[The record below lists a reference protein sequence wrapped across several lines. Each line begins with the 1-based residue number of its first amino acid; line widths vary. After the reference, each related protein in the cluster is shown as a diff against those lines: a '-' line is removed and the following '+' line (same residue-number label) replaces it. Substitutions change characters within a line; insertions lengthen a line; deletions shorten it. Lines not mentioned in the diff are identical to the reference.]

1 MAKWTFEQEAAIKI
15 RNANLLISAAA
26 GSGKTAVLVERITQ
40 LIINREAE
48 IHRMLIVTYTNA
60 AASEMRGRIESA
72 LSKAIEERD
81 EDAVYLN
88 DQIKLLN
95 RASIKTF
102 HAFCLDVIRNHFQS
116 IDCDPSFKMLSEP
129 ERDIMM
135 RQAVELVLEKHFEG
149 ADPEFL
155 SFVEAYS
162 GNRNDEKLVNLIF
175 QVFGFIQSQ
184 PKPMRWLE
192 SHKAVYG
199 DENHEKR
206 LAWMEILKQ
215 SFIEKLEGA
224 LDLLEYA
231 IELCASPG
239 APEVYIKTLESD
251 IRGIQSI
258 IDAATD
264 LASFAKAIETFKFD
278 KIVTIKK
285 DEKALYDEKIIEEV
299 KEAIRNKAVK
309 AQVFD
314 PIKKFFSYK
323 SIDRFNREL
332 IELSPMIDI
341 LYQLTED
348 FSNQFK
354 ALKKKK
360 NVLDFNDLEHY
371 AIDILEDDAIA
382 HSFAEKFDYIFVDE
396 YQDSSGIQEHIVQKI
411 SKTNNIF
418 MVGDVKQS
426 IYKFRLADPEL
437 FIGKYK
443 SYTKLD
449 QLIET
454 SVIKAIEEGTLTD
467 YADVIAEVQSRV
479 DALGE
484 KSNLRIDLRKNFRT
498 RGEILNSVNLLF
510 EDIMSEKLGELNY
523 DRDAKLYQGMTFS
536 EAMQP
541 FFEINLISKKS
552 VSVDED
558 VDESEDGDE
567 AADEVLKTEELE
579 ATAIASAIK
588 NRIGTMIYDPK
599 SQAYRPCR
607 FKDIVVLIRSSRSW
621 TPAFEQV
628 FMEQGIPLFADS
640 NSGYFDALE
649 IKWVVALMQII
660 DNPLQDL
667 AVLTILRSPLVQ
679 LSIEELAELKAH
691 SNEKEYYYFK
701 CIHFIEQEDSESSLK
716 RKLSHFMQ
724 LVEKLRDKSR
734 YLPLDEWIWTAISET
749 GFYQYVSAMP
759 GGVSRQAN
767 LKLLVERATQLKGSR
782 VVTLSHFI
790 EFLGKMNAT
799 QGDYGVAKVISE
811 EDDVVRLMSIH
822 KSKGLE
828 FPIVMIAGL
837 GRKFNMMDAQ
847 GDLML
852 HKHLGIGL
860 TVVDV
865 NLRTKSKTL
874 PQFVIRDRIKI
885 ETLSEEMRVLYVGLT
900 RPVDQLILFATLS
913 DYEAKL
919 KKWERKTDVLSL
931 TSALGFIDWVMPS
944 ALKNKHIKVDVLD
957 ADSIGLSALKTESEE
972 NSLLL
977 KWQSILAHAAEG
989 HLTMELLSHEDNA
1002 IYKEIDQRLSYDFK
1016 GIEVSNK
1023 PVKITVSEKKRD
1035 MLDEQSLTTLPKLLE
1050 LPKFMKEQLPL
1061 SSAEVGTAIH
1071 AIFERIDIFMPSE
1084 DEPVKTYMDAL
1095 LQANILTEQ
1104 QRSAIAP
1111 NVIKRFLNS
1120 ELVMRLKTA
1129 ITFKRETPFVLKM
1142 EDQYVQGII
1151 DLYYEEEDGLV
1162 LIDYKS
1168 DKIPFDKEKVLKE
1181 RYETQLDIYEK
1192 ALNQLTQK
1200 SVKEKYIYLTEDDLL
1215 VKF

>member
-1 MAKWTFEQEAAIKI
+1 MAKWTFEQEVAIKI

-40 LIINREAE
+40 LMLNREAE

-60 AASEMRGRIESA
+60 AASEMRGRIEAA
-72 LSKAIEERD
+72 LSKAIDDHD

-162 GNRNDEKLVNLIF
+162 GNRNDEKLVSLIF

-184 PKPMRWLE
+184 PNPMRWLE

-206 LAWMEILKQ
+206 QAWMEILKQ

-239 APEVYIKTLESD
+239 GPEAYIKTLESD
-251 IRGIQSI
+251 IKGIQGI
-258 IDAATD
+258 IDEATD
-264 LASFAKAIETFKFD
+264 LATFAKAIEAFKFD

-285 DEKALYDEKIIEEV
+285 EEKALCDEKIIEEV

-309 AQVFD
+309 AQVFE
-314 PIKKFFSYK
+314 PIKKFFAYK
-323 SIDRFNREL
+323 SIDRFQQEL
-332 IELSPMIDI
+332 LDLSSKVEV
-341 LYQLTED
+341 LYRLTED
-348 FSNQFK
+348 FSKQFR

-371 AIDILEDDAIA
+371 AIEILEDDAIA
-382 HSFAEKFDYIFVDE
+382 QSFSDKFDYIFVDE

-411 SKTNNIF
+411 SKSNNVF

-443 SYTKLD
+443 SFTKLD
-449 QLIET
+449 QFIET
-454 SVIKAIEEGTLTD
+454 DIMKSIEEGVLSG
-467 YADVIAEVQSRV
+467 YEDVILAVQKRV

-484 KSNLRIDLRKNFRT
+484 NPNLRIDLRRNFRT
-498 RGEILNSVNLLF
+498 RGEILNSVNVLF
-510 EDIMSEKLGELNY
+510 EDIMSEKLGEINY
-523 DRDAKLYQGMTFS
+523 DRDAKLYPGMAFS

-541 FFEINLISKKS
+541 FFEINIISKKS
-552 VSVDED
+552 VSSEEG

-567 AADEVLKTEELE
+567 SADEVLKTEELE

-599 SQAYRPCR
+599 TQAYRPCC

-679 LSIEELAELKAH
+679 LSIEELAELKAQ
-691 SNEKEYYYFK
+691 SEGKEHYYYK
-701 CIHFIEQEDSESSLK
+701 CIHFVEQEESEPSLK
-716 RKLSHFMQ
+716 RKLACFMQ
-724 LVEKLRDKSR
+724 LVDRLREKSR

-749 GFYQYVSAMP
+749 GFYQYASAMP
-759 GGVSRQAN
+759 GGISRQAN
-767 LKLLVERATQLKGSR
+767 LKLLVERAAQLKGSR

-828 FPIVMIAGL
+828 FPIVIIAGL
-837 GRKFNMMDAQ
+837 GRKFNLMDAQ

-874 PQFVIRDRIKI
+874 PQFVIRDRIKN
-885 ETLSEEMRVLYVGLT
+885 ETLSEEMRVLYVALT
-900 RPVDQLILFATLS
+900 RPVDQLILFATVS

-919 KKWERKTDVLSL
+919 KKWERKTDALSL
-931 TSALGFIDWVMPS
+931 TSAVGFIDWIMPS
-944 ALKNKHIKVDVLD
+944 ALKNKHISIDVLD
-957 ADSIGLSALKTESEE
+957 AESIGSRALKTEIKE
-972 NSLLL
+972 NSVLL
-977 KWQSILAHAAEG
+977 KWQSILAQASEEHVID
-989 HLTMELLSHEDNA
+989 ELLSPEDNA
-1002 IYKEIDQRLSYDFK
+1002 IYREIDQRLSYDFK
-1016 GIEVSNK
+1016 GIEISNK
-1023 PVKITVSEKKRD
+1023 PVKITVSEKKREG
-1035 MLDEQSLTTLPKLLE
+1035 LDETSLPKLLE
-1050 LPKFMKEQLPL
+1050 LPKFMKEQMPL
-1061 SSAEVGTAIH
+1061 SSAEIGTAIH
-1071 AIFERIDIFMPSE
+1071 TIFERIDIYMSSE
-1084 DEPVKTYMDAL
+1084 DEHVEAYLDVL
-1095 LQANILTEQ
+1095 ERANILTEQ
-1104 QRSAIAP
+1104 QRQAISTK
-1111 NVIKRFLNS
+1111 VIKRFLNS
-1120 ELVMRLKTA
+1120 DLVLRLKSA
-1129 ITFKRETPFVLKM
+1129 LSYKRETPFVIKM

-1151 DLYYEEEDGLV
+1151 DLYYEDDDGLV

-1168 DKIPFDKEKVLKE
+1168 DKISHDKANVLKE
-1181 RYETQLDIYEK
+1181 RYGTQIDIYEK
-1192 ALNQLTQK
+1192 ALNQLTQR
-1200 SVKEKYIYLTEDDLL
+1200 SVKEKYIYLTEDDVL

>member
-40 LIINREAE
+40 LMLNREAE

-60 AASEMRGRIESA
+60 AASEMRGRIEAA
-72 LSKAIEERD
+72 LSKAID
-81 EDAVYLN
+81 DHDDDAVYLN

-102 HAFCLDVIRNHFQS
+102 HAFCLDVIRHHFQS

-135 RQAVELVLEKHFEG
+135 RQAVALVLEKHFEG

-184 PKPMRWLE
+184 PKPMLWLE

-239 APEVYIKTLESD
+239 GPEAYIKTLESD
-251 IRGIQSI
+251 IRGIQNI
-258 IDAATD
+258 IDEATD
-264 LASFAKAIETFKFD
+264 LASFARAIESFKFD

-285 DEKALYDEKIIEEV
+285 EDKALCDEKIIEEV
-299 KEAIRNKAVK
+299 KESIRNKAVK
-309 AQVFD
+309 AQVFE
-314 PIKKFFSYK
+314 PIKKFFAYK
-323 SIDRFNREL
+323 SMDRFQREL
-332 IELSPMIDI
+332 IELSSKVEV
-341 LYQLTED
+341 LYRLTED
-348 FSNQFK
+348 FSIQFRT
-354 ALKKKK
+354 LKKKR

-371 AIDILEDDAIA
+371 AIEILEDDAIA
-382 HSFAEKFDYIFVDE
+382 RSFADRFDYIFVDE
-396 YQDSSGIQEHIVQKI
+396 YQDSSGIQEHIIQKI
-411 SKTNNIF
+411 SKSNNVF

-443 SYTKLD
+443 SFTKLD
-449 QLIET
+449 QFVEADVMK
-454 SVIKAIEEGTLTD
+454 SIEEGVLSG
-467 YADVIAEVQSRV
+467 YEDVILAVQKRV
-479 DALGE
+479 DTLGE
-484 KSNLRIDLRKNFRT
+484 NPNLRIDLRRNFRT

-510 EDIMSEKLGELNY
+510 EDIMSEKLGEINY
-523 DRDAKLYQGMTFS
+523 DRDAKLYPGMAFS
-536 EAMQP
+536 ESMQP
-541 FFEINLISKKS
+541 FFEINIISKKS
-552 VSVDED
+552 VSSEEGF
-558 VDESEDGDE
+558 DESEDGE
-567 AADEVLKTEELE
+567 ESADEVLKTEELE

-599 SQAYRPCR
+599 TQAYRPCR
-607 FKDIVVLIRSSRSW
+607 FNDIVVLIRSSRSW

-679 LSIEELAELKAH
+679 LSIEELAELKAQ
-691 SNEKEYYYFK
+691 SDGKEHYYYK
-701 CIHFIEQEDSESSLK
+701 CIHFVEQEESEPSLR
-716 RKLSHFMQ
+716 RKLLRFMQ
-724 LVEKLRDKSR
+724 LIERLREKSR
-734 YLPLDEWIWTAISET
+734 YVPLDEWIWAAISET
-749 GFYQYVSAMP
+749 GFYQYASAMP
-759 GGVSRQAN
+759 GGVTRQAN

-828 FPIVMIAGL
+828 FPVVIIAGL
-837 GRKFNMMDAQ
+837 GRKFNLMDAQ

-860 TVVDV
+860 AAVDIQ
-865 NLRTKSKTL
+865 LRTKSKTL

-885 ETLSEEMRVLYVGLT
+885 ETLSEEMRVLYVALT
-900 RPVDQLILFATLS
+900 RPVDQLMLFATVS

-931 TSALGFIDWVMPS
+931 TSAVGFIDWIMPS
-944 ALKNKHIKVDVLD
+944 AFKNKQINIDVLD
-957 ADSIGLSALKTESEE
+957 AESIGSRALKTESKE
-972 NSLLL
+972 NSVLL
-977 KWQSILAHAAEG
+977 KWQSILAQASEG
-989 HLTMELLSHEDNA
+989 HVIDEFLSTEDNA
-1002 IYKEIDQRLSYDFK
+1002 IYREIDQRLSYDFK

-1023 PVKITVSEKKRD
+1023 PVKITVSEKKREG
-1035 MLDEQSLTTLPKLLE
+1035 LDEQTLTSLPKLLE
-1050 LPKFMKEQLPL
+1050 LPKFMKAELPL
-1061 SSAEVGTAIH
+1061 TSAEIGTAIH
-1071 AIFERIDIFMPSE
+1071 AIFERIDIHMSSE
-1084 DEPVKTYMDAL
+1084 DEPVEAYLDAL
-1095 LQANILTEQ
+1095 VRANILTEQ

-1111 NVIKRFLNS
+1111 NMIKRFLNS
-1120 ELVMRLKTA
+1120 DLVKRLKSA
-1129 ITFKRETPFVLKM
+1129 IVFKRETPFVLKM

-1151 DLYYEEEDGLV
+1151 DLYYEDDDGLV

-1168 DKIPFDKEKVLKE
+1168 DKILHEKATVLKE
-1181 RYETQLDIYEK
+1181 RYGTQIDIYEK
-1192 ALNQLTQK
+1192 ALNQLTQR
-1200 SVKEKYIYLTEDDLL
+1200 SVKEKYIYLTEDDVL